1 MRSRVTASVLFLM
14 GSYLVMKSLESLEFG
29 LGNFCLESWYLIIP
43 LLIIW
48 FVEPVTKWL
57 DELLNFLKD

>member
-1 MRSRVTASVLFLM
+1 MRSRITVSVLFVT
-14 GSYLVMKSLESLEFG
+14 GTYLVMKSLESLEFG
-29 LGNFCLESWYLIIP
+29 LGNFSLESWYLIIP